1 MPLRTIRALTV
12 LAVTA
17 GALFAAAGAASAH
30 ADLVSTS
37 PPDGAVLTAEPT
49 RLTLTYSESVTLRLS
64 SVSVVA
70 PDGRHVASAAGLQY
84 GTTGQDSLSIAL
96 APDTSQ
102 GTYVVDWQAVAADDG
117 HATAGFVT
125 FSVGSRGRFTA
136 PARAGARDELTDAAV
151 DVAVWL
157 GFAGLA
163 LLVGDATVRRLA
175 RPGRTDSPGTPPRNQ
190 PPDIPVESGSA
201 RVATAAPAVPALAR
215 QATPARRTAAL
226 GWVVLL
232 VATLAQLVL
241 AGPLARGESPAHALD
256 RTLLSATLSTHEG
269 RALLARLLLLAL
281 VAVFG
286 ETVRARAGGRL
297 FAVLLSVLT
306 LALAATW
313 SATSHAAS
321 GSQVPLAFAVTTVH
335 VAAMAVWAGGLA
347 AMALLLRRGSGDA
360 ANENQN
366 QAGPDPAAVSTRF
379 SRLALLAVTA
389 LVASGLY
396 QAWREL
402 GGISALTDTRYGRL
416 LLVKTGVV
424 VLVLAGAARSR
435 LLVARRRT
443 LARDGGDLRTSVALE
458 LAGVVAVLVVT
469 VLLIGSNPPRGARPD
484 AAANASPAC
493 AVTRTRAPAERIQT
507 GGREE

>member
-30 ADLVSTS
+30 ADLVSSS
-37 PPDGAVLTAEPT
+37 PTNGAVLTAEPSG
-49 RLTLTYSESVTLRLS
+49 LTLTYSEDVTLKLS
-64 SVSVVA
+64 SISVVA
-70 PDGRHVASAAGLQY
+70 PDGRHVASAAGLRY
-84 GTTGQDSLSIAL
+84 GASGQDSLSIAL
-96 APDTSQ
+96 TPDASQ
-102 GTYVVDWQAVAADDG
+102 GTYVVDWQATAADDG

-125 FSVGSRGRFTA
+125 FSVGTRSRFTA
-136 PARAGARDELTDAAV
+136 PAQAGARDALTDAAV

-163 LLVGDATVRRLA
+163 LLIGDATVRRLA
-175 RPGRTDSPGTPPRNQ
+175 SRPSRGGTPAGPPLDQ
-190 PPDIPVESGSA
+190 PPDIRPEPGQA
-201 RVATAAPAVPALAR
+201 RVATAAPAVPALA
-215 QATPARRTAAL
+215 QQQIPARRTAAL

-232 VATLAQLVL
+232 VATLAQIVL

-269 RALLARLLLLAL
+269 HALMARLLLLAL

-286 ETVRARAGGRL
+286 ETVRAKAGGRL

-321 GSQVPLAFAVTTVH
+321 GSQVPLALAVTTVH
-335 VAAMAVWAGGLA
+335 VAAMSVWAGGLA
-347 AMALLLRRGSGDA
+347 AMTLLLRRGGDA
-360 ANENQN
+360 A
-366 QAGPDPAAVSTRF
+366 ARSGVDLAAVSSRF
-379 SRLALLAVTA
+379 SRLALFAVTA

-402 GGISALTDTRYGRL
+402 GGISALTDTHYGRL
-416 LLVKTGVV
+416 LLVKVGVV
-424 VLVLAGAARSR
+424 VLVLAAAARSR

-443 LARDGGDLRTSVALE
+443 LAPEGLRISVALE
-458 LAGVVAVLVVT
+458 LVGVVAVLIVT
-469 VLLIGSNPPRGARPD
+469 VLLIGGNPPAR
-484 AAANASPAC
+484 
-493 AVTRTRAPAERIQT
+493 
-507 GGREE
+507 